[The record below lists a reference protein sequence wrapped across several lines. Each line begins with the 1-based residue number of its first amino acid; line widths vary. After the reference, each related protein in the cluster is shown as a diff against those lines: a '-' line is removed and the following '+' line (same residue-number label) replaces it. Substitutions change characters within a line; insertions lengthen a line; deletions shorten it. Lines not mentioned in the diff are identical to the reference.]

1 MLTASPSIASAL
13 LALTP
18 LEGHHPAALDG
29 VTLMRA
35 DASLA
40 PAPVLQEPSIVII
53 GQGLKRGY
61 LGDEVFHYQPGQCL
75 VVSVPMHF
83 NCDTVVGDD
92 GPMLALAVQVDMAT
106 VRELLS
112 KMLPPRSPA
121 PAAPSRGM
129 AVADLDAAMTDTVQ
143 RLLQALASADETRIL
158 GPQLLR
164 ELHYRVLQGPG
175 GDCLRALAAW
185 HGRSGPIF
193 RACERIRLD
202 YAQALDIGTLAREA
216 AMSAS
221 AFHQAFK
228 AVTGHSPIQ
237 YLKATRLHRA
247 RELILHGSNGAAQ
260 AAYEVGYASASQF
273 SREFKRLFGHSP
285 ADAIHHAGEHA

>member
-1 MLTASPSIASAL
+1 MPVISPSIARAL
-13 LALTP
+13 LALAP
-18 LEGHHPAALDG
+18 LEGHHPAGLDG

-35 DASLA
+35 NTSLP

-61 LGDEVFHYQPGQCL
+61 LGDNVFHYQPGQCL

-83 NCDTVVGDD
+83 NCDTVVGGD
-92 GPMLALAVQVDMAT
+92 GPMLALAVQVDMTT
-106 VRELLS
+106 VRELLA
-112 KMLPPRSPA
+112 KMQPGNPPGADA
-121 PAAPSRGM
+121 PRRGM
-129 AVADLDAAMTDTVQ
+129 IVADLDEAMNDTVH
-143 RLLQALASADETRIL
+143 RLLRALASVDETRIL

-164 ELHYRVLQGPG
+164 ELHYRVLQGAG

-202 YAQALDIGTLAREA
+202 YSQDLDIGTLAREA

-247 RELILHGSNGAAQ
+247 RDLILHGNGAAQ
-260 AAYEVGYASASQF
+260 AAYEVGYVSASQF
-273 SREFKRLFGHSP
+273 SREFKRLFGYSP
-285 ADAIHHAGEHA
+285 ANAIHHGSENG